1 MKRPCARAGAQPAAH
16 NDVMTNAA
24 DGPTARWFRS
34 FYVRIGFTFVIFV
47 VAVVIA
53 QNVIFGYVLSR
64 TATPAFPGRSPNN
77 LAAIVAADVGSALAQ
92 DRNLD
97 VEDYVRRDYAEARFL
112 FVLMKDGRL
121 AANSSQRLDEGVR
134 RSVEAALRGTTF
146 GRGGEPRIE
155 GPPTVTAPI
164 QVAGELRGM
173 VILPPTAPGSPVVR
187 DLTRMLSLPGTIV
200 LIVATTI
207 AAAFIFA
214 PARRR
219 LEALEAATDRLGRGD
234 LAARAPESGGDEIA
248 RVARAFNRMAG
259 ELTMR
264 DDALRASDRLRRQM
278 LADISH
284 ELKTPLTAMRGYLET
299 LHMAEVELDAD
310 TRERYFTTIERET
323 LRLDRIVQDLLD
335 LARLESGAG
344 TMQVRLFSM
353 RRLFEH
359 VVRRHE
365 HEARVREIALRVNVA
380 DDADQVTADPD
391 RLEQVIENLFAN
403 ALRHTPA
410 GGTIELSAAMIG
422 ETLVARVVDSGEG
435 IAAEHLPHV
444 FERFYKAD
452 AARAAAAAGSGLGLS
467 IAKAIVER
475 HQGSI
480 GAASTP
486 GRTEFTLRLPQGIE
500 RPAQLAS
507 ANL

>member
-1 MKRPCARAGAQPAAH
+1 MKRRCTLAGAHGATH
-16 NDVMTNAA
+16 NDGMN
-24 DGPTARWFRS
+24 GREHEPGARWFRS
-34 FYVRIGFTFVIFV
+34 FYFRIGFTFVIFV

-53 QNVIFGYVLSR
+53 QNAIFGYVLSR
-64 TATPAFPGRSPNN
+64 TGAPAFPARPPNN

-92 DRNLD
+92 NPDLD
-97 VEDYVRRDYAEARFL
+97 VAAYVRRDYAEARFL
-112 FVLMKDGRL
+112 YVLMKDGRL
-121 AANSSQRLDEGVR
+121 AANSSRPLDEGVR
-134 RSVEAALRGTTF
+134 RSVDAALAGTTF

-219 LEALEAATDRLGRGD
+219 LQALETATDRLGRGD
-234 LAARAPESGGDEIA
+234 LSARAPESGGDEVA
-248 RVARAFNRMAG
+248 RVARGFNRMAA
-259 ELTMR
+259 ELTAR
-264 DDALRASDRLRRQM
+264 DEALRTSDRLRRQM

-284 ELKTPLTAMRGYLET
+284 ELKTPLTAIRGYLET
-299 LHMAEVELDAD
+299 LHMTDVELDSA
-310 TRERYFTTIERET
+310 TRDRYFTTIERET
-323 LRLDRIVQDLLD
+323 QRLDRIVQDLLD

-344 TMQVRLFSM
+344 PMHVRLFSM

-365 HEARVREIALRVNVA
+365 HEARVREIVLRLTVPEE
-380 DDADQVTADPD
+380 ADQVTADPD
-391 RLEQVIENLFAN
+391 RLEQVIDNLVAN

-410 GGTIELSAAMIG
+410 RGTIELSAAMHG
-422 ETLVARVVDSGEG
+422 ETLVARVADSGEG
-435 IAAEHLPHV
+435 IAPEHLPHV

-452 AARAAAAAGSGLGLS
+452 AARIAASAGSGLGLS

-475 HQGSI
+475 HRGSI
-480 GAASTP
+480 AAASAP
-486 GRTEFTLRLPQGIE
+486 GRTVFTLLLPQGIDQ
-500 RPAQLAS
+500 PAQFAS